1 MYQSVGNVV
10 QRMVPQDKKEQRI
23 FYTMAVIKL
32 AIILVSLF
40 ALGSVRSSKI
50 FHTWSLKGLNPSNF
64 CLTDPVH
71 GWLME
76 TNIRLL
82 QTPMLRDALQ
92 VMSSL
97 MIDSAFIYNMY
108 CW

>member
-1 MYQSVGNVV
+1 MYSSVGNVV
-10 QRMVPQDKKEQRI
+10 KSIVPQDKTEQRV
-23 FYTMAVIKL
+23 FYTNAVFKL
-32 AIILVSLF
+32 ALILVSLMV
-40 ALGSVRSSKI
+40 LGSIRSSKI

-82 QTPMLRDALQ
+82 QTPFLRDGLQ
-92 VMSSL
+92 IMSSL
-97 MIDSAFIYNMY
+97 LIDSAFIYNMY